1 MSSMEYIQLTE
12 SSVLPGIGHLAP
24 FKAVLAIEHPV
35 SRTRQHEIAAWL
47 VETGCRYVMIC
58 GKDCQDWEAQ
68 VRRANLGQ
76 VSIENMTAEEFVMI
90 TTHAHEGLR
99 SVFWHAKKHA
109 RHTHVEMENI
119 VTVHIGNQNRSI
131 EYLSI
136 FTKA

>member
-1 MSSMEYIQLTE
+1 MSSMEYIQLSE

-24 FKAVLAIEHPV
+24 FKTVLAIEHPV
-35 SRTRQHEIAAWL
+35 SRIRQHEIATWL
-47 VETGCRYVMIC
+47 VEMGCKYVMIC
-58 GKDCQDWEAQ
+58 GENCQDWEAHI
-68 VRRANLGQ
+68 RRANLNQ
-76 VSIENMTAEEFVMI
+76 VSLENMVPEEFVMI
-90 TTHAHEGLR
+90 TTHAREGLR

-119 VTVHIGNQNRSI
+119 VTVHIGNQGRSV